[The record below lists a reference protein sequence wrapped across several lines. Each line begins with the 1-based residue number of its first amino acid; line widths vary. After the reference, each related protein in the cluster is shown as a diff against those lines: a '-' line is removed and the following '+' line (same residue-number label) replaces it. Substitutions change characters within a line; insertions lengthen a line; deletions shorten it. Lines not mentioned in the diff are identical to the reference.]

1 MTMTSRKETER
12 KLSIQNAYLEKLFES
27 APQAIVII
35 DEKSIILRA
44 NRKFEILFGHP
55 REDIL
60 GQQLEPL
67 IVPKARLRESFWLS
81 ERSLQGE
88 DINIE
93 TVRRRR
99 DGTLVDVAVQVS
111 PVDVGDGNIA
121 QYCIY
126 RDITDRKR
134 AQEALQRSEAHFRTL
149 VESVSDGI
157 VIIGPDGIVLYE
169 NPSIA
174 RMLGYSGQ
182 YFVGKNAFELAH
194 PDDLKQG
201 WTAFGNGL
209 NRPRNTRPVQV
220 RLRSSDGEWRT
231 FEILGNRLEEGGQI
245 TGLVVSCRDMT
256 ERRRTEQ
263 ALQESETKFRAVAET
278 ARTALL
284 ILGAEKFLYA
294 NPAAE
299 QITGYSREEL
309 LALHPDMLIHPDVR
323 AEISER
329 RIARLQG
336 RDVPAHYELKILTKS
351 GQTRWLDYS
360 ACLIQF
366 GGHHA
371 SLGTANDIT
380 ERKQNEQLQRALYRI
395 SEQAATAEDLESFY
409 RSIHQIV
416 GELIPARNFY
426 IALWN
431 PAIDRI
437 TLPYFRDE
445 ITLSAPGPM
454 RPGKRL
460 TEYVLRTGQPLLATP
475 NVIRNLV
482 EAGEVEP
489 PANPPTVWLGV
500 PLKIGSHVIGVLALQ
515 SYDENTIYGE
525 QEKDIL
531 TFVSQHVAGAIQRKR
546 NAEALRESESRYRGL
561 VQSAVYGMYHSS
573 LADSFEYVNQ
583 ALVKMLGY
591 EREEELLCLKLS
603 TDVYANPSDRDYLVE
618 KYRKSHEI
626 ATAEIPWKRKD
637 GQIIRVR
644 AAGRSRTNDRG
655 EVIGFE
661 MIVEDVT
668 ERRNLE
674 EQLRQSQKME
684 AVGRLAGGIAHDF
697 NNLLTVVKGYS
708 ELMLSEMQEGHPLRA
723 DAEEIKKAADRAVSL
738 TRQLLAFS
746 RRQVLEAKVL
756 DLNSIIVNMDKLLR
770 PLLREDI
777 ELHLNLQPGLG
788 SIKADPG
795 QIEQVVMNL
804 SVNARD
810 VIPGGGRLNIESTQA
825 DVEHRTDMKPG
836 RYVVLSISDTGIGM
850 SDIHYTS

>member
-1 MTMTSRKETER
+1 MLLWEPNGTLKVNPGPWECMISLELPEPFLSFSWTIKECFIGRQPKPGSMKTEVNPSPAPDSLLRALQHSPAGNEAQFQILAETTPAAVFVYQEKQIVFANPATEQLSGYTRQEIRNAGFLKSLMPELRRLARPIAMSDQRARYEVKFTTKNGSERWLDVTTGPLSYNGAPALLAVAMDITSRKETER

-157 VIIGPDGIVLYE
+157 VIIGPNGIVLYE

-182 YFVGKNAFELAH
+182 YFVGKNAFELVH

-201 WTAFGNGL
+201 WTAFDNGL

-220 RLRSSDGEWRT
+220 RLRSSDGEWRP

-284 ILGAEKFLYA
+284 ILSAEKFLYA

-309 LALHPDMLIHPDVR
+309 LTLGP
-323 AEISER
+323 R
-329 RIARLQG
+329 RSCA
-336 RDVPAHYELKILTKS
+336 
-351 GQTRWLDYS
+351 
-360 ACLIQF
+360 
-366 GGHHA
+366 
-371 SLGTANDIT
+371 
-380 ERKQNEQLQRALYRI
+380 
-395 SEQAATAEDLESFY
+395 
-409 RSIHQIV
+409 
-416 GELIPARNFY
+416 
-426 IALWN
+426 
-431 PAIDRI
+431 
-437 TLPYFRDE
+437 
-445 ITLSAPGPM
+445 
-454 RPGKRL
+454 
-460 TEYVLRTGQPLLATP
+460 LRTQ
-475 NVIRNLV
+475 
-482 EAGEVEP
+482 
-489 PANPPTVWLGV
+489 
-500 PLKIGSHVIGVLALQ
+500 
-515 SYDENTIYGE
+515 
-525 QEKDIL
+525 
-531 TFVSQHVAGAIQRKR
+531 
-546 NAEALRESESRYRGL
+546 
-561 VQSAVYGMYHSS
+561 
-573 LADSFEYVNQ
+573 DS
-583 ALVKMLGY
+583 
-591 EREEELLCLKLS
+591 
-603 TDVYANPSDRDYLVE
+603 D
-618 KYRKSHEI
+618 
-626 ATAEIPWKRKD
+626 
-637 GQIIRVR
+637 
-644 AAGRSRTNDRG
+644 
-655 EVIGFE
+655 
-661 MIVEDVT
+661 
-668 ERRNLE
+668 
-674 EQLRQSQKME
+674 
-684 AVGRLAGGIAHDF
+684 
-697 NNLLTVVKGYS
+697 
-708 ELMLSEMQEGHPLRA
+708 
-723 DAEEIKKAADRAVSL
+723 
-738 TRQLLAFS
+738 
-746 RRQVLEAKVL
+746 QV
-756 DLNSIIVNMDKLLR
+756 
-770 PLLREDI
+770 
-777 ELHLNLQPGLG
+777 
-788 SIKADPG
+788 
-795 QIEQVVMNL
+795 
-804 SVNARD
+804 
-810 VIPGGGRLNIESTQA
+810 
-825 DVEHRTDMKPG
+825 RTDP
-836 RYVVLSISDTGIGM
+836 LA
-850 SDIHYTS
+850 